1 MSQTNR
7 PLFQPEFDCIQKAT
21 FGMGCFWSPEALF
34 GQMPGVVRTRV
45 GYAGGS
51 SPNPSYREMGD
62 HTETVQVEFDP
73 SKLSFRQ
80 IVTVFWG
87 NHKPGNIN
95 GYKGRQYQS
104 LLFYKDAAQKE
115 DIHQVLQEMKN
126 GGRGEPETEIS
137 PYAGFYPAEERH
149 QKYYL
154 KRYPHAMETLL
165 PVFGTHAEFND
176 STIAARMNGL
186 AKGYTGLER
195 VKREIEMWEMRP
207 EERSGIIQLISSIRW

>member
-7 PLFQPEFDCIQKAT
+7 TLFRPEIESIQQAT

-34 GQMPGVVRTRV
+34 GQLPGVVRTRV

-80 IVTVFWG
+80 IVTVFWD
-87 NHKPGNIN
+87 NHKPSNIN

-104 LLFYKDAAQKE
+104 LLFYEDASQKE
-115 DIHQVLQEMKN
+115 VIHQVLQELKV
-126 GGRGEPETEIS
+126 GGRGEPDTEIH
-137 PYAGFYPAEERH
+137 PYASFYLAEERH

-165 PVFGTHAEFND
+165 PLFDTHAEFND

-195 VKREIEMWEMRP
+195 VKKEIETWEM
-207 EERSGIIQLISSIRW
+207 EVGERSGIIQLISRIRW